1 MSKILRYKFHYDYSK
16 NKYDIKSKLLF
27 TDTESLTYE
36 IKTKDAYE
44 NFSKNKGIFQFS
56 NYSTKS
62 KYCDNFKKIVILKD
76 GK

>member
-1 MSKILRYKFHYDYSK
+1 M
-16 NKYDIKSKLLF
+16 
-27 TDTESLTYE
+27 YE

-44 NFSKNKGIFQFS
+44 NFSKSKGIFQFS

-62 KYCDNFKKIVILKD
+62 KYYDNFKKIVILKD